1 MSDAAGNPASADIA
15 PGRLLA
21 KLRAEHKLSV
31 ADVAQRLKYAVRQIE
46 ALEAEEFS
54 RLPGTTFVRG
64 MVRGYAKLLEI
75 DPEPLLKSL
84 ERRQIPGTATVDL
97 RAKRVPFPD
106 GTKRRGTRVYA
117 VLSLLVLAA
126 VGGVLY
132 EWHSG
137 GLPAGFP
144 RRAPAEVAQ
153 AADPAAQAPAE
164 AQPVAASEKPAAPAP
179 TPPSREIPKATTS
192 LPKSEPQ
199 PVTRAAAEVTNPSSK
214 PSPKPTAAP
223 AAPKPAPTAAAT
235 PKATD
240 GAPSP
245 VARDVKSVPGP
256 NRIFMEFA
264 DDAWVEISDGE
275 GKTLMAQL
283 NPGGSRRVVFG
294 HPPFSVVIGNAA
306 AVRFVYND
314 RALDLVPYVKVEVAR
329 FTLQ

>member
-1 MSDAAGNPASADIA
+1 MSDAAGSPVSSADIA

-106 GTKRRGTRVYA
+106 GTKRRGTRTYA

-137 GLPAGFP
+137 RLPAGFP
-144 RRAPAEVAQ
+144 RRAPAELAQ
-153 AADPAAQAPAE
+153 AAVPAPQAPAE
-164 AQPVAASEKPAAPAP
+164 AQPVAAPEKPGAPATAP
-179 TPPSREIPKATTS
+179 DREIPKAAAT
-192 LPKSEPQ
+192 LPKAPPAAVSK
-199 PVTRAAAEVTNPSSK
+199 AAAEPPK
-214 PSPKPTAAP
+214 PSPKPAAAP
-223 AAPKPAPTAAAT
+223 AAPRPTAATAAAQAPAE
-235 PKATD
+235 PKTIA
-240 GAPSP
+240 AASP
-245 VARDVKSVPGP
+245 VVKDVKGVPGP

>member
-1 MSDAAGNPASADIA
+1 MSDAAGIPASSADIA

-21 KLRAEHKLSV
+21 KLRTEHKLSV

-106 GTKRRGTRVYA
+106 GTKRRGTRTYA

-153 AADPAAQAPAE
+153 AAAPAAEAPAE
-164 AQPVAASEKPAAPAP
+164 ARPVAAPEKPAAPA
-179 TPPSREIPKATTS
+179 TAPSREIPKAATA
-192 LPKSEPQ
+192 LPKAAPA
-199 PVTRAAAEVTNPSSK
+199 PVSKAATESPK
-214 PSPKPTAAP
+214 PSPKPTTAQAARP
-223 AAPKPAPTAAAT
+223 AAAAAAT
-235 PKATD
+235 QAPAEPKTVA
-240 GAPSP
+240 AASP
-245 VARDVKSVPGP
+245 VVKDVKSVPGP

-314 RALDLVPYVKVEVAR
+314 RSLDLVPYVKVEVAR